1 MGIERLAN
9 IEITDEDILWIEKM
23 MGDSIHF
30 DSARIEVI
38 KNMNSVDVQ
47 AFPGSGKTTI
57 LVAKLAILAKK
68 WPYNN
73 AGICVLSHTNV
84 AREEIENRLGN
95 TEIGHRLLSY
105 PHFIGTVHSFFDT
118 YVALPWLKSNGYEIN
133 MIDTAHVTLLR
144 WYDLPYKTR
153 SYLSERQH
161 KNETICEY
169 KNEIGVIDWD
179 KNGTTKDMILS
190 SIEKTQK
197 LGYFTFDEMLLYA
210 KKALEEWGGM
220 SASIQRRFPILFI
233 DEAQDTDTFQWSL
246 LNKAFNNDGMQSI
259 RQGFG
264 DSNQAIYGNIY
275 LEDTTGNF
283 PRDNA
288 LVLSESRRFDSAI
301 ANLANTVALSK
312 EQMQGTDNLFTQRE
326 IKNTIFLFKKENATQ
341 VIHEFGKLV
350 LEVFTD
356 EELQTYAK
364 EGIHVIGI
372 VHDKK
377 EETTE
382 KNFPKGIYD
391 YWDGY
396 EAKKSN
402 KRTIPKVL
410 IEYFRN
416 GIIEFRN
423 TGEKAN
429 QIEWICKG
437 LRRLVNKSKSCNY
450 IPATGNLLNAFMKLL
465 YEEQK
470 SCFRTMLTELADNTG
485 SIALDEW
492 KEMVSLMVRILEMFD
507 AKPNEAV
514 KSFVKWSEQQEEVV
528 VGGNMEKK
536 ILPNHYIY
544 TDEETGRMV
553 DMEFGSIH
561 SVKGRTHLA
570 TLVLETYMRSHNI
583 KSILKY
589 LCGNETKTKSRP
601 EKKLKCQYVAMTRAR
616 ALLCLAIP
624 IDFVDEPTQGQ
635 LKQLGWNIE
644 KI

>member
-9 IEITDEDILWIEKM
+9 IEITDEDILWVEEM
-23 MGDSIHF
+23 MGGGIHF
-30 DSARIEVI
+30 DSARVEVI

-133 MIDTAHVTLLR
+133 MIDTAHVTSLR
-144 WYDLPYKTR
+144 WSCLPYNTR
-153 SYLSERQH
+153 SYLEKQF
-161 KNETICEY
+161 KNEAICEY
-169 KNEIGVIDWD
+169 KNVVGTIDWD
-179 KNGTTKDMILS
+179 KNGTTKDLILS

-197 LGYFTFDEMLLYA
+197 LGYFTFNEMLLYA
-210 KKALEEWGGM
+210 KKALEEWGEM
-220 SASIQRRFPILFI
+220 SASIQSRFPILFI

-246 LNKAFNNDGMQSI
+246 LNNAFNSDEIKSI

-312 EQMQGTDNLFTQRE
+312 EQMEGSENVFTQKK
-326 IKNTIFLFKKENATQ
+326 IKNTIFLFKKEKATQ
-341 VIHEFGKLV
+341 VIDTFGKFV
-350 LEVFTD
+350 LDVFTD
-356 EELQTYAK
+356 EELETYEK
-364 EGIHVIGI
+364 DGVHVIGM

-377 EETTE
+377 EEAKE
-382 KNFPKGIYD
+382 NQFPKGIYD

-402 KRTIPKVL
+402 KRAIPKTL

-416 GIIEFRN
+416 GIFEFQN
-423 TGEKAN
+423 TGEKSI

-437 LRRLVNKSKSCNY
+437 LRQLVNKAKLCNY
-450 IPATGNLLNAFMKLL
+450 ISATGNILNSFLKLL
-465 YEEQK
+465 SSEQK
-470 SCFRTMLTELADNTG
+470 SYFKKCLMRLADYNAPI
-485 SIALDEW
+485 SHDEW
-492 KEMVSLMVRILEMFD
+492 KEMIKIMVKILELFD

-514 KSFVKWSEQQEEVV
+514 NNFGKWSERHEIMPEQSDV
-528 VGGNMEKK
+528 EKK
-536 ILPNHYIY
+536 ILPNHYVY
-544 TDEETGRMV
+544 VDEETGRTV

-561 SVKGRTHLA
+561 SVKGRSHLA
-570 TLVLETYMRSHNI
+570 TLVLETFMKSHNI
-583 KSILKY
+583 KSIMKC
-589 LCGNETKTKSRP
+589 LCGKAPKTKSCP

-624 IDFVDEPTQGQ
+624 IDFVDESIQNQ
-635 LKQLGWNIE
+635 LKQLGWNI
-644 KI
+644 IIV

>member
-9 IEITDEDILWIEKM
+9 IEITDEDILWVEEI
-23 MGDSIHF
+23 MGDGIHF
-30 DSARIEVI
+30 DAARIEVI

-68 WPYNN
+68 WTYNN

-118 YVALPWLKSNGYEIN
+118 YVALPWLKSKGYEIN
-133 MIDTAHVTLLR
+133 MIDTAHVTSLR
-144 WYDLPYKTR
+144 WNCLPYNTR
-153 SYLSERQH
+153 SYLEKQF
-161 KNETICEY
+161 KNEAICEY
-169 KNEIGVIDWD
+169 KNAVGAIDWD
-179 KNGTTKDMILS
+179 KNGTTKELILS

-197 LGYFTFDEMLLYA
+197 LGYFTFNEMLLYA
-210 KKALEEWGGM
+210 QKALEEWGEM
-220 SASIQRRFPILFI
+220 SASIQSRFPILFI

-246 LNKAFNNDGMQSI
+246 LNKAFSSDEIKSI

-264 DSNQAIYGNIY
+264 DRNQAIYGNIY
-275 LEDTTGNF
+275 LEDTSGSF
-283 PRDNA
+283 PRENA
-288 LVLSESRRFDSAI
+288 LVLSESRRFDSVI

-312 EQMQGTDNLFTQRE
+312 EHMQGTDNVFTQKS
-326 IKNTIFLFKKENATQ
+326 IKNTIFLFKKENANQ
-341 VIHEFGKLV
+341 VIERFGKLI
-350 LEVFTD
+350 LEFFSD
-356 EELQTYAK
+356 EELQAYAK
-364 EGIHVIGI
+364 EGIHVIGM

-377 EETTE
+377 EETKE
-382 KNFPKGIYD
+382 KQFPKGIYD
-391 YWDGY
+391 YWEGY

-402 KRTIPKVL
+402 KRAIPRML

-416 GIIEFRN
+416 GIFEFYN
-423 TGEKAN
+423 TGEKSV

-450 IPATGNLLNAFMKLL
+450 IPATGNILSSFMKLL
-465 YEEQK
+465 SDEQK
-470 SCFRTMLTELADNTG
+470 SDFKKMLMELAEYN
-485 SIALDEW
+485 SPISHDEW
-492 KEMVSLMVRILEMFD
+492 KEMIKIMIKILDLYD

-514 KSFVKWSEQQEEVV
+514 KDFGKWSEQQEIVCEYSDE
-528 VGGNMEKK
+528 EKK

-544 TDEETGRMV
+544 VDEETDRIV

-570 TLVLETYMRSHNI
+570 TLVLETFMKSHNM
-583 KSILKY
+583 KSILEY
-589 LCGNETKTKSRP
+589 LCGNVPKTKSRP

-624 IDFVDEPTQGQ
+624 IDFVDESVQKQ

-644 KI
+644 CV

>member
-118 YVALPWLKSNGYEIN
+118 YVALPWLKSKGYEIN
-133 MIDTAHVTLLR
+133 MIDTAHVTSLR
-144 WYDLPYKTR
+144 WSCLPYNTR
-153 SYLSERQH
+153 SYLEKQF
-161 KNETICEY
+161 KNEAICEY
-169 KNEIGVIDWD
+169 KNAVGAIDWD
-179 KNGTTKDMILS
+179 KNGTTKELILS

-197 LGYFTFDEMLLYA
+197 LGYFTFNEMLLYA
-210 KKALEEWGGM
+210 QKALEEWGEM
-220 SASIQRRFPILFI
+220 SASIQSRFPILFI

-246 LNKAFNNDGMQSI
+246 LNKAFSSDEIKSI

-275 LEDTTGNF
+275 LEDTSGSF
-283 PRDNA
+283 PRENA
-288 LVLSESRRFDSAI
+288 LVLSESRRFDSVI

-312 EQMQGTDNLFTQRE
+312 EHMQGTDNVFTQKS
-326 IKNTIFLFKKENATQ
+326 IKNTIFLFEKENANQ
-341 VIHEFGKLV
+341 VIERFGKLV
-350 LEVFTD
+350 LEFFSD
-356 EELQTYAK
+356 EELQAYAK
-364 EGIHVIGI
+364 EGIHVIGM

-377 EETTE
+377 EETKE
-382 KNFPKGIYD
+382 KQFPKGIYD
-391 YWDGY
+391 YWEGY

-402 KRTIPKVL
+402 KRAIPRML

-416 GIIEFRN
+416 GIFEFYN
-423 TGEKAN
+423 TGEKSV

-450 IPATGNLLNAFMKLL
+450 IPATGNILSSFMKLL
-465 YEEQK
+465 SDEQK
-470 SCFRTMLTELADNTG
+470 SGFKKMLMELAEYN
-485 SIALDEW
+485 SPISHDEW
-492 KEMVSLMVRILEMFD
+492 KEMVKIMIKILDLYD

-514 KSFVKWSEQQEEVV
+514 KDFGKWSEQQEIVCEDSDE
-528 VGGNMEKK
+528 EKK

-544 TDEETGRMV
+544 VDEETDRIV

-570 TLVLETYMRSHNI
+570 TLVLETFMKSHNM

-589 LCGNETKTKSRP
+589 LCGNVPKTKSCP

-624 IDFVDEPTQGQ
+624 IDFVDEPTQEQ
-635 LKQLGWNIE
+635 LQQLGWNIE
-644 KI
+644 IM